1 MKVSK
6 LTNFPKRYL
15 IVNVSDISYKI
26 MKETDFLKDNK
37 VIFFDTNVETRS
49 ISDYIVKLKI
59 KNVIIDTTNVNHIS
73 EKVTNEIIE
82 SKIKGVKIYDAQ
94 NFYEVVSKRI
104 PLVKF
109 SSNEYLADN
118 VFTIGLDEE
127 DIFFKR
133 IFDVVV
139 SLLLLPVTL
148 PFIAFGALLIFVNSP
163 GNVIF
168 SQVRVGKNSVPFKI
182 FKLRTMT
189 NFHNGTFTTKND
201 HRLLKVGKFLRK
213 TKIDE
218 LPQIFNVLNGSMSLI
233 GPRPE
238 REKFVTESIKDNA
251 YFDLRHLVKP
261 GISGWAQVHLPKATP
276 KENLKKLEYDL
287 YYIKNYNLKLDFL
300 IFFKTIKVVFTL
312 NSH

>member
-26 MKETDFLKDNK
+26 LKETDFLKDNK
-37 VIFFDTNVETRS
+37 VIFFNTNTEKRS

-82 SKIKGVKIYDAQ
+82 SKIKGVKVFDAQ
-94 NFYEVVSKRI
+94 NFYELVSKRI

-109 SSNEYLADN
+109 SSNEYLADD
-118 VFTIGLDEE
+118 VFTIGLDDE

-133 IFDVVV
+133 IFDILV
-139 SLLLLPVTL
+139 SLLLIPITL
-148 PFIAFGALLIFVNSP
+148 PLIAFGAMLIFFSSP
-163 GNVIF
+163 GNVF
-168 SQVRVGKNSVPFKI
+168 FTQMRVGKNSIPFRI

-189 NFHNGTFTTKND
+189 KRHDGDYTTRND
-201 HRLLKVGKFLRK
+201 QRLLKVGRFLRK

-218 LPQIFNVLNGSMSLI
+218 LPQLFNVLNGSMSLI

-238 REKFVTESIKDNA
+238 RQKFVQESIKDNA

-276 KENLKKLEYDL
+276 RENLKKLEYDL
-287 YYIKNYNLKLDFL
+287 YYIKNYSLKLDLL

>member
-163 GNVIF
+163 GNVFF

-238 REKFVTESIKDNA
+238 REKFVIESVKDNA

-276 KENLKKLEYDL
+276 RENLKKLEYDL

>member
-73 EKVTNEIIE
+73 AKVTNEIIE

-94 NFYEVVSKRI
+94 NFYEVIGKRI

-118 VFTIGLDEE
+118 VFSIGLDEE

-133 IFDVVV
+133 VFDIVV

-148 PFIAFGALLIFVNSP
+148 PLIAFGAFLIFVSSP
-163 GNVIF
+163 GNVFF
-168 SQVRVGKNSVPFKI
+168 SQVRIGKNSAPFKI

-189 NFHNGTFTTKND
+189 KIHDGTFTTKND
-201 HRLLKVGKFLRK
+201 HRLLKVGRFLRK

-218 LPQIFNVLNGSMSLI
+218 IPQLFNVLNGSMSLI

-238 REKFVTESIKDNA
+238 REKFVTESVKDNA

-276 KENLKKLEYDL
+276 RENLKKLEYDL
-287 YYIKNYNLKLDFL
+287 YYIKNYSLKLDFL